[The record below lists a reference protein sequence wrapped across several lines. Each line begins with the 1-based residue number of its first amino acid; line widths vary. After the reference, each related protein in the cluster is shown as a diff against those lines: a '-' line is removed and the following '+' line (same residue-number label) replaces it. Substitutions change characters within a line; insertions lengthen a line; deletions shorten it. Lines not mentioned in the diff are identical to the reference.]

1 MQTIL
6 IPVNTL
12 NRNQTNGFIKTEW
25 TKITNDARDAKAAK
39 TLICPTLEIIVGI
52 VPAPI
57 KYPTKYP
64 DIIKPVAVKLNSSC
78 TALTP
83 SNEPWNP

>member
-1 MQTIL
+1 M
-6 IPVNTL
+6 
-12 NRNQTNGFIKTEW
+12 
-25 TKITNDARDAKAAK
+25 TKDDNDANAAK
-39 TLICPTLEIIVGI
+39 TLICPTLHIILGI

-64 DIIKPVAVKLNSSC
+64 DIKKPVDVKLNSSW

-83 SNEPWNP
+83 SKDP

>member
-6 IPVNTL
+6 IPVKTL
-12 NRNQTNGFIKTEW
+12 RKNHIKGCIIAEW
-25 TKITNDARDAKAAK
+25 IRITKDDSDANAAK
-39 TLICPTLEIIVGI
+39 TLICPTLEIMLGMVA
-52 VPAPI
+52 APM

-64 DIIKPVAVKLNSSC
+64 DIINPVAVKLNSSW

-83 SNEPWNP
+83 SS